1 MEFMET
7 EHQIITKITPP
18 LKIPK
23 HQWTIKNTYRGL
35 VYTYVLYIKGFIHI
49 DDLFNSGTYIQNTE
63 ESRTDILVT
72 DTKVMEILWIGFI
85 EEFTWNK
92 S

>member
-49 DDLFNSGTYIQNTE
+49 DDLFNSGGWRIITELTYKIRKNQGQT
-63 ESRTDILVT
+63 
-72 DTKVMEILWIGFI
+72 F
-85 EEFTWNK
+85 
-92 S
+92 